1 MESKEAA
8 FQLQTCC
15 TLCAAAA
22 ASLLLQKVISDV
34 LLLLPARLHLM
45 LMSRDKKTFS
55 H

>member
-34 LLLLPARLHLM
+34 LLLPASMHLM
-45 LMSRDKKTFS
+45 LMSRDKNTFS